1 MSTSKGTAKGDYLKK
16 TEQVVQERWIAPNVY
31 QRAKNDKPKY
41 FVTFPY
47 PYMNGTMHLGH
58 AYTLSKVEF
67 FSRYKQLCGYN
78 VLFPF
83 GFHGTGMP
91 IVACANKLKD
101 ALKTSNP
108 LTVDIESLEDSNQI
122 KILYKMG
129 VPIDEI
135 PRFTDPYYWIDYFPK
150 RAKAD
155 LQSFGLS
162 ADFSRSFITTDV
174 NPYYD
179 SFVKWQF
186 NKLNEKGLLTFG
198 KKDVVFSP
206 KDNQVCAD
214 HDRSVGEGVGTKEY
228 IVVNFD
234 ADYRFDKVKLMV
246 ATTRPE
252 TFYRLVSLSVNKDG
266 QYVIIKQNDV
276 TYICCENMLRN
287 LDYQEFSQRSNLG
300 NLQISGGKYEIIEN
314 ITGQDLLDY
323 CYVMNAP
330 SMFNN
335 DTKINLMH
343 SDHVKMD
350 KGSGIVGCV
359 PAHNIDDYY
368 NYLLGY
374 KRSYDALK
382 YIDVKRK
389 LVQFGGV
396 IQVEDNSNW
405 TMNIFREEFGRG
417 LNKGSKD
424 PEMARMRDLSK
435 ITPETKNDISK
446 KVFRMEEEGILAN
459 TGSKYDGVKVPMVR
473 TGLKQDIIDMD
484 IGFRFW
490 ELEDTVIS
498 RTGEPCVAALKDQW
512 FINYGDPT
520 LTQKVNEH
528 IDNTLETYDPIV
540 KEQLK
545 ATSDWLN
552 EWPCSRSI
560 GLGTKLLD
568 TDYVI
573 DSLSDSTIYMAY
585 YTVAHLIEKLP
596 IEIVNDQLWD
606 FLFLNKEYII
616 NHITDPQLLP
626 IIREMKSEFN
636 YWYPLDLRVSGKDLV
651 GNHLTMCLYNHMAV
665 WNDSNMMPQSY
676 MVNGHI
682 LLNGEKMSKS
692 TGNFMTLREAVDKY
706 GADVTRM
713 TLAQAGSRSDDANF
727 TDENTDAST
736 LNLFTEGEYF
746 REVID
751 QMEVDQSLD
760 KHDYHATKE
769 YNFWDKI
776 FENEIHTHYNE
787 AIKHFEEMDFYKA
800 FNSAFHNMF
809 GSRDSYRTK
818 CEKGII
824 EPNYDLL
831 MKYMNLQLALVYPF
845 CPHFCETIWEYG
857 EKKGLVFMKEFPK
870 EELVVSDKLVWLNNL
885 LNDFV
890 SNTRKTYLS
899 IMKRH
904 AKKPMLNPDDIK
916 LEIKMVKCYPQKE
929 RQLIEDY
936 LKLKDTYDKRDI
948 IATVTKDV
956 TNKKEKGLY
965 AQFIGHI
972 ANSVEEHGDE
982 WTSWVTTP
990 NDEFNDLVREYAAK
1004 LLDDT
1009 KIKTFEFR
1017 DVDMDKVGQSININ
1031 SDKPRARIY

>member
-1 MSTSKGTAKGDYLKK
+1 MSASTVKKTTKGTAKGDSLKRD
-16 TEQVVQERWIAPNVY
+16 EEVVQQKWTAQNTYCRT
-31 QRAKNDKPKY
+31 KDDDKPKY

-58 AYTLSKVEF
+58 AYTVSKAEF

-101 ALKTSNP
+101 ALQIDDPATNI
-108 LTVDIESLEDSNQI
+108 DDLEDSNQI

-129 VPIDEI
+129 VPKDEI
-135 PRFTDPYYWIDYFPK
+135 SKFVDPYFWIKYFPD
-150 RAKAD
+150 RAKLD
-155 LQSFGLS
+155 LQSMGLS

-186 NKLNEKGLLTFG
+186 SKLNEKGLLTFG

-206 KDNQVCAD
+206 KDDQVCAD
-214 HDRSVGEGVGTKEY
+214 HDRSEGEGVGTKEY

-234 ADYRFDKVKLMV
+234 AMYRFDKVKLMV

-252 TFYRLVSLSVNKDG
+252 TFYRLFSLSINAYGK
-266 QYVIIKQNDV
+266 YVIICRDDIHYV
-276 TYICCENMLRN
+276 CCETMLKN
-287 LDYQEFSQRSNLG
+287 LDYQEFG
-300 NLQISGGKYEIIEN
+300 EYEIIER
-314 ITGQDLLDY
+314 IVGQDLLYY
-323 CYVMNAP
+323 CENIYVP
-330 SMFNN
+330 PMFNN
-335 DTKINLMH
+335 DTEIKLMH
-343 SDHVKMD
+343 SNHVKMD

-374 KRSYDALK
+374 KKEFDALAYVDAK
-382 YIDVKRK
+382 HK
-389 LVQFGGV
+389 LVQLGGV
-396 IQVEDNSNW
+396 IQVEDNPNW
-405 TMNIFREEFGRG
+405 TLDAFVEEYGRG
-417 LNKGSKD
+417 ILKGSKD
-424 PEMARMRDLSK
+424 PELLRHRDLLKPS
-435 ITPETKNDISK
+435 PETKNDISK
-446 KVFRMEEEGILAN
+446 RIFRAEEEGTMVN
-459 TGSKYDGVKVPMVR
+459 SGSKYDGTKVPLAR
-473 TGLKQDIIDMD
+473 SALKQDIIDMD
-484 IGFRFW
+484 VGFRFW
-490 ELEDTVIS
+490 ELEDTIIS

-512 FINYGDPT
+512 FIKYGDKK
-520 LTQKVNEH
+520 LTQLVNDH
-528 IDNTLETYDPIV
+528 LGTMETYEPAI

-545 ATSDWLN
+545 ATSDWLD

-560 GLGTKLLD
+560 GLGTNLLD

-596 IEIVNDQLWD
+596 INLVNDELWD
-606 FLFLNKEYII
+606 FLFLNKQYII
-616 NHITDPQLLP
+616 NDIVDVQLLP
-626 IIREMKSEFN
+626 VIREMKQEFE

-651 GNHLTMCLYNHMAV
+651 GNHLTMCLYNHAAI
-665 WNDSNMMPQSY
+665 WEDKEMMPQSY
-676 MVNGHI
+676 MVNGHV
-682 LLNGEKMSKS
+682 LLNGEKMAKS
-692 TGNFMTLREAVDKY
+692 TGNFMTLREAVDRF

-727 TDENTDAST
+727 TEDNIDAST
-736 LNLFTEGEYF
+736 LKLFTEGEYF

-751 QMEVDQSLD
+751 QMEVDQSLIATEQLID
-760 KHDYHATKE
+760 KHDYHAMTE

-809 GSRDSYRTK
+809 GSRDSYRTR

-831 MKYMNLQLALVYPF
+831 MKYMNLQLVLIYSF
-845 CPHFCETIWEYG
+845 CPHFCETIWSYG
-857 EKKGLVFMKEFPK
+857 ETKGLVFTKEFPK
-870 EELVVSDKLVWLNNL
+870 EELVVSNKLVWLNHS

-890 SNTRKTYLS
+890 SNVRKTYQS

-904 AKKPMLNPDDIK
+904 AKKPLLNPDDIK
-916 LEIKMVKCYPQKE
+916 LEIKMVKCYPEKE
-929 RQLIEDY
+929 RDLMEDY
-936 LKLKDTYDKRDI
+936 MKLKDTHDKRGI
-948 IATVTKDV
+948 VTAITKDV
-956 TNKKEKGLY
+956 GGKKEKGIC

-972 ANSVEEHGDE
+972 ANSVEEYGEE
-982 WTSWVTTP
+982 WITWVTTP
-990 NDEFNDLVREYAAK
+990 SDEFNDLVRDYIAK

-1009 KIKTFEFR
+1009 KIGTFKYI
-1017 DVDMDKVGQSININ
+1017 DVDVESSSININ
-1031 SDKPRARIY
+1031 SDKPKVRIY